1 MFVIKRSGI
10 KENVQFDKI
19 TSRLQ
24 KLLYGGLDKTI
35 DPAIITQKICSRM
48 SSGITTTELD
58 NLASQICMGMIIDNP
73 DFGTLGARI
82 VISNHQKNTD
92 DDFLSVVTD
101 LKNNKDIQGNLAP
114 LVSEELYN
122 IVLNNTEFLQ
132 NMIDFERDYLLDY
145 FGFKT
150 LERSYLLKV
159 NEGKVKRIVER
170 PQHLFL
176 RVAIGIHGDDFESVK
191 KTYDNM
197 SLKNYTHATPTL
209 FNAGTNHPQLSS
221 CFEKNTLINTL
232 NGPIPIKDIKIGE
245 EVITHLGNVKKV
257 VQIHKNSINNRT
269 LYNVEINKTNKF
281 IVTEDHNLRVFDKNS
296 KKITWKSVNNL
307 SSEDYVMIPKY
318 SGHIDEHEIDV
329 LQIVSKHKFDD
340 MTILCNDINDINYL
354 SATELL
360 LKVKERGFTGCDK
373 LSKEKLLNKLISD
386 KIEIEKVYEQY
397 SLEGVLLNTYKNT
410 DDIVSKLKISKRS
423 ISRATSNGKSR
434 HKTAGGYRWI
444 KKEKEIRI
452 PYIYQEINDKY
463 IFTITKV
470 SHSNLNNGQNVICYV
485 KSSLLNRKIIIDE
498 IFCKF
503 LGIWYGDGHIINKD
517 GKISGIG
524 ITIHKDNKNLIEFCV
539 SMKKHF
545 GLEHVTIHKMTTQN
559 VIQVLYHS
567 SLLGILFKE
576 KYGEYFDKK
585 RLDKDIYKYTDK
597 LVLSFL
603 SGLITSDGCVTENGC
618 IKIELSNKTLI
629 NEIYSLCRI
638 HNIDV
643 SGVREIN
650 TNKLATTPSYSIHLT
665 CIRDKI
671 ENLMKIYK
679 DDRINNLKNP
689 LKANNQHHCI
699 EFNGFKFLKFNKKEK
714 VLTKDLYVYTLG
726 VEDDHSYSVE
736 GIIAENCFLAGTED
750 SVEGI
755 FETMTDCAKIS
766 KWSGGIGLHIS
777 NIRANGSYIRKTA
790 GTSDG
795 IVPMLKVYNDI
806 ARYINQGGGKRNG
819 SFAVYLEP
827 HHADVIPFLEAR
839 KNVGPEELRARDLFY
854 ALWVSDYFMECI
866 EKNYD
871 WYLMDP
877 DQSYGLNEVYGDEY
891 TELYKKYVAEGK
903 YFKKIKARELW
914 EHIIAS
920 QIEHGMPYIS
930 YKDHVNRKSNQK
942 HYGTI
947 KSSNLCVSGDTMI
960 LTKNGYFPIK
970 SLEKQNIEVWN
981 GKEWSKTV
989 AKKTG
994 ENQKLLKVKFT
1005 NGLELKC
1012 TEYHKFYIENG
1023 TFEKSVP
1030 VIVEAKDLK
1039 KDMRIITF
1047 ETDVVNDNDNHLKYA
1062 YTDGLHCTENNY
1074 YVPINNSID
1083 SKIRWL
1089 EGYFDGNG
1097 CINENDG
1104 IQFSSD
1110 NLNFIRE
1117 IIYLLQTLGITT
1129 QIKTLEKSYIDSIG
1143 LNKLINMGFKPK
1155 RLDVSN
1161 SRLPHHKT
1169 NMYTKIEDVIDED
1182 IYEDTYCFNEPLEH
1196 KGIFNGIITGQ
1207 CNEINEYSDK
1217 DETAVCNLGSICLPK
1232 ILEYP
1237 FTDEWRNLSDSK
1249 VSVYEDSSRLLKLYS
1264 TSDCDYCK
1272 LLKALLKSCG
1282 LSYIEIDEFE
1292 AETLRLKHNPESK
1305 PFETVP
1311 QLFSVKDEDIV
1322 YLGGYSDNWKLL
1334 SPKINYNKLYELA
1347 YELTV
1352 NLNKVIDINFY
1363 PTEKTRIS
1371 NMKHRPIG
1379 LGVQG
1384 LADVFMTLKIPFT
1397 SDEAREINKEI
1408 FETIYFGSMSA
1419 SVYLA
1424 KRDGRYPTYEG
1435 SPLSE
1440 GKFQYNLWGLKDVDL
1455 SGRWKWGELRNDL
1468 LKYGSRNS
1476 LNIALMPTA
1485 STASI
1490 FGNVESFEA
1499 ITSNLYTRNVLS
1511 GVFTMINKYLI
1522 KDLIDLEIWNQDTKD
1537 RLIYNKGS
1545 VQNLRA
1551 LPKFLRDV
1559 YKTSFEIDQ
1568 KQIIKMS
1575 AERGVFVCQSQSL
1588 NLFFDKPTFKELT
1601 ACHFYGW
1608 KNGLKTGSYYIRTRS
1623 AISGQN
1629 FGLDPRKEKQ
1639 LREEKINDVE
1649 DEGCLSCGA

>member
-1 MFVIKRSGI
+1 MFVIKRSGN

-35 DPAIITQKICSRM
+35 DPAIITQKICSHM

-73 DFGTLGARI
+73 DFGILGARI

-92 DDFLSVVTD
+92 DDFLSVVTQ
-101 LKNNKDIQGNLAP
+101 LKNNKDIQGNVAP
-114 LVSEELYN
+114 LVSEELYD
-122 IVLNNTEFLQ
+122 IALNNTEFLQ
-132 NMIDFERDYLLDY
+132 NLIDFERDYLLDF

-176 RVAIGIHGDDFESVK
+176 RVAIGIHGYDFESVK

-209 FNAGTNHPQLSS
+209 FNAGTPHSQLSS
-221 CFEKNTLINTL
+221 CFLI
-232 NGPIPIKDIKIGE
+232 
-245 EVITHLGNVKKV
+245 
-257 VQIHKNSINNRT
+257 
-269 LYNVEINKTNKF
+269 
-281 IVTEDHNLRVFDKNS
+281 
-296 KKITWKSVNNL
+296 
-307 SSEDYVMIPKY
+307 
-318 SGHIDEHEIDV
+318 
-329 LQIVSKHKFDD
+329 
-340 MTILCNDINDINYL
+340 
-354 SATELL
+354 
-360 LKVKERGFTGCDK
+360 
-373 LSKEKLLNKLISD
+373 
-386 KIEIEKVYEQY
+386 
-397 SLEGVLLNTYKNT
+397 
-410 DDIVSKLKISKRS
+410 
-423 ISRATSNGKSR
+423 
-434 HKTAGGYRWI
+434 
-444 KKEKEIRI
+444 
-452 PYIYQEINDKY
+452 
-463 IFTITKV
+463 
-470 SHSNLNNGQNVICYV
+470 
-485 KSSLLNRKIIIDE
+485 
-498 IFCKF
+498 
-503 LGIWYGDGHIINKD
+503 
-517 GKISGIG
+517 
-524 ITIHKDNKNLIEFCV
+524 
-539 SMKKHF
+539 
-545 GLEHVTIHKMTTQN
+545 
-559 VIQVLYHS
+559 
-567 SLLGILFKE
+567 
-576 KYGEYFDKK
+576 
-585 RLDKDIYKYTDK
+585 
-597 LVLSFL
+597 
-603 SGLITSDGCVTENGC
+603 
-618 IKIELSNKTLI
+618 
-629 NEIYSLCRI
+629 
-638 HNIDV
+638 
-643 SGVREIN
+643 
-650 TNKLATTPSYSIHLT
+650 
-665 CIRDKI
+665 
-671 ENLMKIYK
+671 
-679 DDRINNLKNP
+679 
-689 LKANNQHHCI
+689 
-699 EFNGFKFLKFNKKEK
+699 
-714 VLTKDLYVYTLG
+714 
-726 VEDDHSYSVE
+726 
-736 GIIAENCFLAGTED
+736 GTED

-827 HHADVIPFLEAR
+827 HHADVIPFLEGR

-866 EKNYD
+866 EKNQD

-891 TELYKKYVAEGK
+891 TELYKKYVSEGK

-920 QIEHGMPYIS
+920 QIEHGMPYIG

-947 KSSNLCVSGDTMI
+947 KSSNLC
-960 LTKNGYFPIK
+960 
-970 SLEKQNIEVWN
+970 IEIM
-981 GKEWSKTV
+981 
-989 AKKTG
+989 
-994 ENQKLLKVKFT
+994 Q
-1005 NGLELKC
+1005 
-1012 TEYHKFYIENG
+1012 
-1023 TFEKSVP
+1023 
-1030 VIVEAKDLK
+1030 
-1039 KDMRIITF
+1039 
-1047 ETDVVNDNDNHLKYA
+1047 
-1062 YTDGLHCTENNY
+1062 
-1074 YVPINNSID
+1074 
-1083 SKIRWL
+1083 
-1089 EGYFDGNG
+1089 
-1097 CINENDG
+1097 
-1104 IQFSSD
+1104 
-1110 NLNFIRE
+1110 
-1117 IIYLLQTLGITT
+1117 
-1129 QIKTLEKSYIDSIG
+1129 
-1143 LNKLINMGFKPK
+1143 
-1155 RLDVSN
+1155 
-1161 SRLPHHKT
+1161 
-1169 NMYTKIEDVIDED
+1169 
-1182 IYEDTYCFNEPLEH
+1182 
-1196 KGIFNGIITGQ
+1196 
-1207 CNEINEYSDK
+1207 YSDK
-1217 DETAVCNLGSICLPK
+1217 NETAVCNLGSICLPK

-1249 VSVYEDSSRLLKLYS
+1249 LTSVYEDSSRVLKLYS

-1282 LSYIEIDEFE
+1282 LSYIEIDDVE
-1292 AETLRLKHNPESK
+1292 ADSLRIKHNPDSK

-1322 YLGGYSDNWKLL
+1322 YLGGYADNWKML
-1334 SPKINYNKLYELA
+1334 SPRINYNKLYELA

-1384 LADVFMTLKIPFT
+1384 LADVFMTLKLSFI

-1419 SVYLA
+1419 SIDLA

-1440 GKFQYNLWGLKDVDL
+1440 GKFQYNLWGVKDVDL

-1522 KDLIDLEIWNQDTKD
+1522 KDLMDLEIWNQDTKD
-1537 RLIYNKGS
+1537 RLVYNKGS
-1545 VQNLRA
+1545 VQNLKA
-1551 LPKFLRDV
+1551 LPKFLREI

-1568 KQIIKMS
+1568 KLIIKMS

-1623 AISGQN
+1623 ALSGQN

-1639 LREEKINDVE
+1639 LREEKISDVE

>member
-221 CFEKNTLINTL
+221 CF
-232 NGPIPIKDIKIGE
+232 
-245 EVITHLGNVKKV
+245 
-257 VQIHKNSINNRT
+257 
-269 LYNVEINKTNKF
+269 
-281 IVTEDHNLRVFDKNS
+281 
-296 KKITWKSVNNL
+296 
-307 SSEDYVMIPKY
+307 
-318 SGHIDEHEIDV
+318 
-329 LQIVSKHKFDD
+329 
-340 MTILCNDINDINYL
+340 
-354 SATELL
+354 
-360 LKVKERGFTGCDK
+360 
-373 LSKEKLLNKLISD
+373 
-386 KIEIEKVYEQY
+386 
-397 SLEGVLLNTYKNT
+397 
-410 DDIVSKLKISKRS
+410 
-423 ISRATSNGKSR
+423 
-434 HKTAGGYRWI
+434 
-444 KKEKEIRI
+444 
-452 PYIYQEINDKY
+452 
-463 IFTITKV
+463 
-470 SHSNLNNGQNVICYV
+470 
-485 KSSLLNRKIIIDE
+485 
-498 IFCKF
+498 
-503 LGIWYGDGHIINKD
+503 
-517 GKISGIG
+517 
-524 ITIHKDNKNLIEFCV
+524 
-539 SMKKHF
+539 
-545 GLEHVTIHKMTTQN
+545 
-559 VIQVLYHS
+559 
-567 SLLGILFKE
+567 
-576 KYGEYFDKK
+576 
-585 RLDKDIYKYTDK
+585 
-597 LVLSFL
+597 
-603 SGLITSDGCVTENGC
+603 
-618 IKIELSNKTLI
+618 
-629 NEIYSLCRI
+629 
-638 HNIDV
+638 
-643 SGVREIN
+643 
-650 TNKLATTPSYSIHLT
+650 
-665 CIRDKI
+665 
-671 ENLMKIYK
+671 
-679 DDRINNLKNP
+679 
-689 LKANNQHHCI
+689 
-699 EFNGFKFLKFNKKEK
+699 
-714 VLTKDLYVYTLG
+714 
-726 VEDDHSYSVE
+726 
-736 GIIAENCFLAGTED
+736 LAGTED

-819 SFAVYLEP
+819 SFAIYLEP

-891 TELYKKYVAEGK
+891 TELYKKYVEEGK
-903 YFKKIKARELW
+903 YMKKIKARELW

-1217 DETAVCNLGSICLPK
+1217 DETAVCNLASICLPK

-1237 FTDEWRNLSDSK
+1237 FTEEWRKLSDSK
-1249 VSVYEDSSRLLKLYS
+1249 VSVYEDPDRILKIYS
-1264 TSDCDYCK
+1264 KSDCDYCK
-1272 LLKALLKSCG
+1272 LLKALLKRCK
-1282 LSYIEIDEFE
+1282 LRYVEIDEEE
-1292 AETLRLKHNPESK
+1292 ANYLRLTYNPESK

-1311 QLFSVKDEDIV
+1311 QLFSVKDFDKEII
-1322 YLGGYSDNWKLL
+1322 YLGGYDDNWKLL

-1384 LADVFMTLKIPFT
+1384 LADVFMTLKLPFT

>member
-1 MFVIKRSGI
+1 MFVIKRSGN

-73 DFGTLGARI
+73 DFGILGARI

-92 DDFLSVVTD
+92 DDFLSVVTE

-114 LVSEELYN
+114 LVSDELYD
-122 IVLNNTEFLQ
+122 IALNNTEFLQ
-132 NMIDFERDYLLDY
+132 NMIDFERDYLLDF

-176 RVAIGIHGDDFESVK
+176 RVAIGIHGYDFESVK

-209 FNAGTNHPQLSS
+209 FNAGTPHSQLSS
-221 CFEKNTLINTL
+221 CFLI
-232 NGPIPIKDIKIGE
+232 
-245 EVITHLGNVKKV
+245 
-257 VQIHKNSINNRT
+257 
-269 LYNVEINKTNKF
+269 
-281 IVTEDHNLRVFDKNS
+281 
-296 KKITWKSVNNL
+296 
-307 SSEDYVMIPKY
+307 
-318 SGHIDEHEIDV
+318 
-329 LQIVSKHKFDD
+329 
-340 MTILCNDINDINYL
+340 
-354 SATELL
+354 
-360 LKVKERGFTGCDK
+360 
-373 LSKEKLLNKLISD
+373 
-386 KIEIEKVYEQY
+386 
-397 SLEGVLLNTYKNT
+397 
-410 DDIVSKLKISKRS
+410 
-423 ISRATSNGKSR
+423 
-434 HKTAGGYRWI
+434 
-444 KKEKEIRI
+444 
-452 PYIYQEINDKY
+452 
-463 IFTITKV
+463 
-470 SHSNLNNGQNVICYV
+470 
-485 KSSLLNRKIIIDE
+485 
-498 IFCKF
+498 
-503 LGIWYGDGHIINKD
+503 
-517 GKISGIG
+517 
-524 ITIHKDNKNLIEFCV
+524 
-539 SMKKHF
+539 
-545 GLEHVTIHKMTTQN
+545 
-559 VIQVLYHS
+559 
-567 SLLGILFKE
+567 
-576 KYGEYFDKK
+576 
-585 RLDKDIYKYTDK
+585 
-597 LVLSFL
+597 
-603 SGLITSDGCVTENGC
+603 
-618 IKIELSNKTLI
+618 
-629 NEIYSLCRI
+629 
-638 HNIDV
+638 
-643 SGVREIN
+643 
-650 TNKLATTPSYSIHLT
+650 
-665 CIRDKI
+665 
-671 ENLMKIYK
+671 
-679 DDRINNLKNP
+679 
-689 LKANNQHHCI
+689 
-699 EFNGFKFLKFNKKEK
+699 
-714 VLTKDLYVYTLG
+714 
-726 VEDDHSYSVE
+726 
-736 GIIAENCFLAGTED
+736 GTED

-806 ARYINQGGGKRNG
+806 ARYINQSGKRNG

-866 EKNYD
+866 EKNQD

-877 DQSYGLNEVYGDEY
+877 DQSFGLNEVYGDEY
-891 TELYKKYVAEGK
+891 TELYKKYVTEGK
-903 YFKKIKARELW
+903 YMKKIKARELW

-930 YKDHVNRKSNQK
+930 YKDHVNRKNNQK

-947 KSSNLCVSGDTMI
+947 KSSNL
-960 LTKNGYFPIK
+960 
-970 SLEKQNIEVWN
+970 
-981 GKEWSKTV
+981 
-989 AKKTG
+989 
-994 ENQKLLKVKFT
+994 
-1005 NGLELKC
+1005 
-1012 TEYHKFYIENG
+1012 
-1023 TFEKSVP
+1023 
-1030 VIVEAKDLK
+1030 
-1039 KDMRIITF
+1039 
-1047 ETDVVNDNDNHLKYA
+1047 
-1062 YTDGLHCTENNY
+1062 
-1074 YVPINNSID
+1074 
-1083 SKIRWL
+1083 
-1089 EGYFDGNG
+1089 
-1097 CINENDG
+1097 
-1104 IQFSSD
+1104 
-1110 NLNFIRE
+1110 
-1117 IIYLLQTLGITT
+1117 
-1129 QIKTLEKSYIDSIG
+1129 
-1143 LNKLINMGFKPK
+1143 
-1155 RLDVSN
+1155 
-1161 SRLPHHKT
+1161 
-1169 NMYTKIEDVIDED
+1169 
-1182 IYEDTYCFNEPLEH
+1182 
-1196 KGIFNGIITGQ
+1196 

-1237 FTDEWRNLSDSK
+1237 FTDEWRNLSESK
-1249 VSVYEDSSRLLKLYS
+1249 LISVYEDSSRMLKLYS

-1282 LSYIEIDEFE
+1282 LSYIEIDDVE
-1292 AETLRLKHNPESK
+1292 ADSLRIKHNPDSK

-1311 QLFSVKDEDIV
+1311 QLFSVQEGCSESINIV
-1322 YLGGYSDNWKLL
+1322 YLGGYADNWKNL
-1334 SPKINYNKLYELA
+1334 SPRINYNKLYELA

-1384 LADVFMTLKIPFT
+1384 LADVFMTLKLPFT
-1397 SDEAREINKEI
+1397 SDEAREINKDI

-1419 SVYLA
+1419 SIDLA

-1440 GKFQYNLWGLKDVDL
+1440 GKFQYNLWGVKDVDL
-1455 SGRWKWGELRNDL
+1455 SGRWKWSELRNKL

-1522 KDLIDLEIWNQDTKD
+1522 KDLMDLEIWNQDTKD

-1545 VQNLRA
+1545 VQNLKA
-1551 LPKFLRDV
+1551 LPKFLREI

-1568 KQIIKMS
+1568 KLIIKMS

-1623 AISGQN
+1623 ALSGQN

-1639 LREEKINDVE
+1639 LREEKIDDVE

>member
-209 FNAGTNHPQLSS
+209 FNAATPHCQLSS
-221 CFEKNTLINTL
+221 CFLI
-232 NGPIPIKDIKIGE
+232 
-245 EVITHLGNVKKV
+245 
-257 VQIHKNSINNRT
+257 
-269 LYNVEINKTNKF
+269 
-281 IVTEDHNLRVFDKNS
+281 
-296 KKITWKSVNNL
+296 
-307 SSEDYVMIPKY
+307 
-318 SGHIDEHEIDV
+318 
-329 LQIVSKHKFDD
+329 
-340 MTILCNDINDINYL
+340 
-354 SATELL
+354 
-360 LKVKERGFTGCDK
+360 
-373 LSKEKLLNKLISD
+373 
-386 KIEIEKVYEQY
+386 
-397 SLEGVLLNTYKNT
+397 
-410 DDIVSKLKISKRS
+410 
-423 ISRATSNGKSR
+423 
-434 HKTAGGYRWI
+434 
-444 KKEKEIRI
+444 
-452 PYIYQEINDKY
+452 
-463 IFTITKV
+463 
-470 SHSNLNNGQNVICYV
+470 
-485 KSSLLNRKIIIDE
+485 
-498 IFCKF
+498 
-503 LGIWYGDGHIINKD
+503 
-517 GKISGIG
+517 
-524 ITIHKDNKNLIEFCV
+524 
-539 SMKKHF
+539 
-545 GLEHVTIHKMTTQN
+545 
-559 VIQVLYHS
+559 
-567 SLLGILFKE
+567 
-576 KYGEYFDKK
+576 
-585 RLDKDIYKYTDK
+585 
-597 LVLSFL
+597 
-603 SGLITSDGCVTENGC
+603 
-618 IKIELSNKTLI
+618 
-629 NEIYSLCRI
+629 
-638 HNIDV
+638 
-643 SGVREIN
+643 
-650 TNKLATTPSYSIHLT
+650 
-665 CIRDKI
+665 
-671 ENLMKIYK
+671 
-679 DDRINNLKNP
+679 
-689 LKANNQHHCI
+689 
-699 EFNGFKFLKFNKKEK
+699 
-714 VLTKDLYVYTLG
+714 
-726 VEDDHSYSVE
+726 
-736 GIIAENCFLAGTED
+736 GTED

-819 SFAVYLEP
+819 SFAIYLEP

-891 TELYKKYVAEGK
+891 TELYKKYVEEGK
-903 YFKKIKARELW
+903 YMKKIKARELW

-947 KSSNLCVSGDTMI
+947 KSSNLCD
-960 LTKNGYFPIK
+960 
-970 SLEKQNIEVWN
+970 
-981 GKEWSKTV
+981 
-989 AKKTG
+989 
-994 ENQKLLKVKFT
+994 
-1005 NGLELKC
+1005 
-1012 TEYHKFYIENG
+1012 
-1023 TFEKSVP
+1023 
-1030 VIVEAKDLK
+1030 
-1039 KDMRIITF
+1039 
-1047 ETDVVNDNDNHLKYA
+1047 
-1062 YTDGLHCTENNY
+1062 
-1074 YVPINNSID
+1074 
-1083 SKIRWL
+1083 
-1089 EGYFDGNG
+1089 
-1097 CINENDG
+1097 
-1104 IQFSSD
+1104 
-1110 NLNFIRE
+1110 E
-1117 IIYLLQTLGITT
+1117 ICQ
-1129 QIKTLEKSYIDSIG
+1129 
-1143 LNKLINMGFKPK
+1143 
-1155 RLDVSN
+1155 
-1161 SRLPHHKT
+1161 
-1169 NMYTKIEDVIDED
+1169 
-1182 IYEDTYCFNEPLEH
+1182 
-1196 KGIFNGIITGQ
+1196 
-1207 CNEINEYSDK
+1207 YSDK

-1237 FTDEWRNLSDSK
+1237 FTDDWRNLSDSK

-1384 LADVFMTLKIPFT
+1384 LADVFMTLKLPFT

>member
-35 DPAIITQKICSRM
+35 DPVIITQKICSRM

-92 DDFLSVVTD
+92 DDFLSVVTE

-114 LVSEELYN
+114 LVSDELYD
-122 IVLNNTEFLQ
+122 IALNNTEFLQ

-209 FNAGTNHPQLSS
+209 FNAATPNSQLSS
-221 CFEKNTLINTL
+221 CF
-232 NGPIPIKDIKIGE
+232 
-245 EVITHLGNVKKV
+245 
-257 VQIHKNSINNRT
+257 
-269 LYNVEINKTNKF
+269 
-281 IVTEDHNLRVFDKNS
+281 
-296 KKITWKSVNNL
+296 
-307 SSEDYVMIPKY
+307 
-318 SGHIDEHEIDV
+318 
-329 LQIVSKHKFDD
+329 
-340 MTILCNDINDINYL
+340 
-354 SATELL
+354 LL
-360 LKVKERGFTGCDK
+360 
-373 LSKEKLLNKLISD
+373 
-386 KIEIEKVYEQY
+386 
-397 SLEGVLLNTYKNT
+397 
-410 DDIVSKLKISKRS
+410 
-423 ISRATSNGKSR
+423 
-434 HKTAGGYRWI
+434 
-444 KKEKEIRI
+444 
-452 PYIYQEINDKY
+452 
-463 IFTITKV
+463 
-470 SHSNLNNGQNVICYV
+470 
-485 KSSLLNRKIIIDE
+485 
-498 IFCKF
+498 
-503 LGIWYGDGHIINKD
+503 
-517 GKISGIG
+517 
-524 ITIHKDNKNLIEFCV
+524 
-539 SMKKHF
+539 
-545 GLEHVTIHKMTTQN
+545 
-559 VIQVLYHS
+559 
-567 SLLGILFKE
+567 
-576 KYGEYFDKK
+576 
-585 RLDKDIYKYTDK
+585 
-597 LVLSFL
+597 
-603 SGLITSDGCVTENGC
+603 
-618 IKIELSNKTLI
+618 
-629 NEIYSLCRI
+629 
-638 HNIDV
+638 
-643 SGVREIN
+643 
-650 TNKLATTPSYSIHLT
+650 
-665 CIRDKI
+665 
-671 ENLMKIYK
+671 
-679 DDRINNLKNP
+679 
-689 LKANNQHHCI
+689 
-699 EFNGFKFLKFNKKEK
+699 
-714 VLTKDLYVYTLG
+714 
-726 VEDDHSYSVE
+726 
-736 GIIAENCFLAGTED
+736 GTED

-866 EKNYD
+866 EKNQD

-877 DQSYGLNEVYGDEY
+877 DQSFGLNEVYGDEY
-891 TELYKKYVAEGK
+891 TELYKKYVTEGK
-903 YFKKIKARELW
+903 YMKKIKARELW

-930 YKDHVNRKSNQK
+930 YKDHVNRKNNQK

-960 LTKNGYFPIK
+960 LTKNGYYSIK

-981 GKEWSKTV
+981 GKEWSKTI

-994 ENQKLLKVKFT
+994 EGQKLLKVKFS

-1012 TEYHKFYIENG
+1012 TEYHKFYIESE

-1030 VIVEAKDLK
+1030 IIVEAKDLK
-1039 KDMRIITF
+1039 RDMRIIRF

-1062 YTDGLHCTENNY
+1062 YTDGLYCTENNNY

-1083 SKIRWL
+1083 SKIKWL

-1129 QIKTLEKSYIDSIG
+1129 QIKTLEKSIVDSIG
-1143 LNKLINMGFKPK
+1143 LSKLIEFGFKPK

-1161 SRLPHHKT
+1161 SRLPHHIT

-1249 VSVYEDSSRLLKLYS
+1249 LTSVYEDSSRVLKLYS

-1292 AETLRLKHNPESK
+1292 AETLRLKHNQESK

-1311 QLFSVKDEDIV
+1311 QLFSVKDEDII
-1322 YLGGYSDNWKLL
+1322 YLGGYADNWKIL
-1334 SPKINYNKLYELA
+1334 SPRINHKKLYDLA

-1397 SDEAREINKEI
+1397 SDEACEINKEI

-1419 SVYLA
+1419 SIDLA

-1440 GKFQYNLWGLKDVDL
+1440 GKFQYNLWGFNDVDL
-1455 SGRWKWGELRNDL
+1455 SGRWKWGELRNNL
-1468 LKYGSRNS
+1468 LTYGSRNS

-1490 FGNVESFEA
+1490 FGNIESFEA

-1522 KDLIDLEIWNQDTKD
+1522 KDLMDLEIWNQDTKD
-1537 RLIYNKGS
+1537 RLVYNKGS
-1545 VQNLRA
+1545 VQNLKA
-1551 LPKFLRDV
+1551 LPKFLREI

-1568 KQIIKMS
+1568 KLIIKMS
-1575 AERGVFVCQSQSL
+1575 ADRGKFVCQSQSL

-1623 AISGQN
+1623 ALSGQN

-1639 LREEKINDVE
+1639 LREEKISDVE

>member
-1 MFVIKRSGI
+1 MFVIKRSGN

-35 DPAIITQKICSRM
+35 DPAIITQKICSHM

-73 DFGTLGARI
+73 DFGILGARI

-92 DDFLSVVTD
+92 DDFLSVVTQ
-101 LKNNKDIQGNLAP
+101 LKNNKDIQGNVAP
-114 LVSEELYN
+114 LVSEELYD
-122 IVLNNTEFLQ
+122 IALNNTEFLQ
-132 NMIDFERDYLLDY
+132 NLIDFERDYLLDF

-176 RVAIGIHGDDFESVK
+176 RVAIGIHGYDFESVK

-209 FNAGTNHPQLSS
+209 FNAGTPHSQLSS
-221 CFEKNTLINTL
+221 CFLI
-232 NGPIPIKDIKIGE
+232 
-245 EVITHLGNVKKV
+245 
-257 VQIHKNSINNRT
+257 
-269 LYNVEINKTNKF
+269 
-281 IVTEDHNLRVFDKNS
+281 
-296 KKITWKSVNNL
+296 
-307 SSEDYVMIPKY
+307 
-318 SGHIDEHEIDV
+318 
-329 LQIVSKHKFDD
+329 
-340 MTILCNDINDINYL
+340 
-354 SATELL
+354 
-360 LKVKERGFTGCDK
+360 
-373 LSKEKLLNKLISD
+373 
-386 KIEIEKVYEQY
+386 
-397 SLEGVLLNTYKNT
+397 
-410 DDIVSKLKISKRS
+410 
-423 ISRATSNGKSR
+423 
-434 HKTAGGYRWI
+434 
-444 KKEKEIRI
+444 
-452 PYIYQEINDKY
+452 
-463 IFTITKV
+463 
-470 SHSNLNNGQNVICYV
+470 
-485 KSSLLNRKIIIDE
+485 
-498 IFCKF
+498 
-503 LGIWYGDGHIINKD
+503 
-517 GKISGIG
+517 
-524 ITIHKDNKNLIEFCV
+524 
-539 SMKKHF
+539 
-545 GLEHVTIHKMTTQN
+545 
-559 VIQVLYHS
+559 
-567 SLLGILFKE
+567 
-576 KYGEYFDKK
+576 
-585 RLDKDIYKYTDK
+585 
-597 LVLSFL
+597 
-603 SGLITSDGCVTENGC
+603 
-618 IKIELSNKTLI
+618 
-629 NEIYSLCRI
+629 
-638 HNIDV
+638 
-643 SGVREIN
+643 
-650 TNKLATTPSYSIHLT
+650 
-665 CIRDKI
+665 
-671 ENLMKIYK
+671 
-679 DDRINNLKNP
+679 
-689 LKANNQHHCI
+689 
-699 EFNGFKFLKFNKKEK
+699 
-714 VLTKDLYVYTLG
+714 
-726 VEDDHSYSVE
+726 
-736 GIIAENCFLAGTED
+736 GTED

-827 HHADVIPFLEAR
+827 HHADVIPFLEGR

-866 EKNYD
+866 EKNQD

-891 TELYKKYVAEGK
+891 TELYKKYVSEGK

-920 QIEHGMPYIS
+920 QIEHGMPYIG

-947 KSSNLCVSGDTMI
+947 KSSNLC
-960 LTKNGYFPIK
+960 
-970 SLEKQNIEVWN
+970 IEIM
-981 GKEWSKTV
+981 
-989 AKKTG
+989 
-994 ENQKLLKVKFT
+994 Q
-1005 NGLELKC
+1005 
-1012 TEYHKFYIENG
+1012 
-1023 TFEKSVP
+1023 
-1030 VIVEAKDLK
+1030 
-1039 KDMRIITF
+1039 
-1047 ETDVVNDNDNHLKYA
+1047 
-1062 YTDGLHCTENNY
+1062 
-1074 YVPINNSID
+1074 
-1083 SKIRWL
+1083 
-1089 EGYFDGNG
+1089 
-1097 CINENDG
+1097 
-1104 IQFSSD
+1104 
-1110 NLNFIRE
+1110 
-1117 IIYLLQTLGITT
+1117 
-1129 QIKTLEKSYIDSIG
+1129 
-1143 LNKLINMGFKPK
+1143 
-1155 RLDVSN
+1155 
-1161 SRLPHHKT
+1161 
-1169 NMYTKIEDVIDED
+1169 
-1182 IYEDTYCFNEPLEH
+1182 
-1196 KGIFNGIITGQ
+1196 
-1207 CNEINEYSDK
+1207 YSDK
-1217 DETAVCNLGSICLPK
+1217 NETAVCNLGSICLPK

-1249 VSVYEDSSRLLKLYS
+1249 SVSVYEDSSRVLKLYS

-1282 LSYIEIDEFE
+1282 LSYIEIDDVE
-1292 AETLRLKHNPESK
+1292 ADSLRIKHNPDSK

-1322 YLGGYSDNWKLL
+1322 YLGGYADNWKML
-1334 SPKINYNKLYELA
+1334 SPRINYNKLYELA

-1384 LADVFMTLKIPFT
+1384 LADVFMTLKLSFI

-1419 SVYLA
+1419 SIDLA

-1440 GKFQYNLWGLKDVDL
+1440 GKFQYNLWGVKDVDL

-1522 KDLIDLEIWNQDTKD
+1522 KDLMDLEIWNQDTKD
-1537 RLIYNKGS
+1537 RLVYNKGS
-1545 VQNLRA
+1545 VQNLKA
-1551 LPKFLRDV
+1551 LPKFLREI

-1568 KQIIKMS
+1568 KLIIKMS
-1575 AERGVFVCQSQSL
+1575 ADRGKFVCQSQSL

-1623 AISGQN
+1623 ALSGQN

-1639 LREEKINDVE
+1639 LREEKISDVE

>member
-35 DPAIITQKICSRM
+35 DPVIITQKICSRM

-92 DDFLSVVTD
+92 DDFLSVVTE

-114 LVSEELYN
+114 LVSDELYD
-122 IVLNNTEFLQ
+122 IALNNTEFLQ

-209 FNAGTNHPQLSS
+209 FNAATPNSQLSS
-221 CFEKNTLINTL
+221 CF
-232 NGPIPIKDIKIGE
+232 
-245 EVITHLGNVKKV
+245 
-257 VQIHKNSINNRT
+257 
-269 LYNVEINKTNKF
+269 
-281 IVTEDHNLRVFDKNS
+281 
-296 KKITWKSVNNL
+296 
-307 SSEDYVMIPKY
+307 
-318 SGHIDEHEIDV
+318 
-329 LQIVSKHKFDD
+329 
-340 MTILCNDINDINYL
+340 
-354 SATELL
+354 LL
-360 LKVKERGFTGCDK
+360 
-373 LSKEKLLNKLISD
+373 
-386 KIEIEKVYEQY
+386 
-397 SLEGVLLNTYKNT
+397 
-410 DDIVSKLKISKRS
+410 
-423 ISRATSNGKSR
+423 
-434 HKTAGGYRWI
+434 
-444 KKEKEIRI
+444 
-452 PYIYQEINDKY
+452 
-463 IFTITKV
+463 
-470 SHSNLNNGQNVICYV
+470 
-485 KSSLLNRKIIIDE
+485 
-498 IFCKF
+498 
-503 LGIWYGDGHIINKD
+503 
-517 GKISGIG
+517 
-524 ITIHKDNKNLIEFCV
+524 
-539 SMKKHF
+539 
-545 GLEHVTIHKMTTQN
+545 
-559 VIQVLYHS
+559 
-567 SLLGILFKE
+567 
-576 KYGEYFDKK
+576 
-585 RLDKDIYKYTDK
+585 
-597 LVLSFL
+597 
-603 SGLITSDGCVTENGC
+603 
-618 IKIELSNKTLI
+618 
-629 NEIYSLCRI
+629 
-638 HNIDV
+638 
-643 SGVREIN
+643 
-650 TNKLATTPSYSIHLT
+650 
-665 CIRDKI
+665 
-671 ENLMKIYK
+671 
-679 DDRINNLKNP
+679 
-689 LKANNQHHCI
+689 
-699 EFNGFKFLKFNKKEK
+699 
-714 VLTKDLYVYTLG
+714 
-726 VEDDHSYSVE
+726 
-736 GIIAENCFLAGTED
+736 GTED

-827 HHADVIPFLEAR
+827 HHADVIPFLEGR

-866 EKNYD
+866 EKNQD

-891 TELYKKYVAEGK
+891 TELYKKYVSEGK

-920 QIEHGMPYIS
+920 QIEHGMPYIG

-947 KSSNLCVSGDTMI
+947 KSSNLC
-960 LTKNGYFPIK
+960 
-970 SLEKQNIEVWN
+970 IEIM
-981 GKEWSKTV
+981 
-989 AKKTG
+989 
-994 ENQKLLKVKFT
+994 Q
-1005 NGLELKC
+1005 
-1012 TEYHKFYIENG
+1012 
-1023 TFEKSVP
+1023 
-1030 VIVEAKDLK
+1030 
-1039 KDMRIITF
+1039 
-1047 ETDVVNDNDNHLKYA
+1047 
-1062 YTDGLHCTENNY
+1062 
-1074 YVPINNSID
+1074 
-1083 SKIRWL
+1083 
-1089 EGYFDGNG
+1089 
-1097 CINENDG
+1097 
-1104 IQFSSD
+1104 
-1110 NLNFIRE
+1110 
-1117 IIYLLQTLGITT
+1117 
-1129 QIKTLEKSYIDSIG
+1129 
-1143 LNKLINMGFKPK
+1143 
-1155 RLDVSN
+1155 
-1161 SRLPHHKT
+1161 
-1169 NMYTKIEDVIDED
+1169 
-1182 IYEDTYCFNEPLEH
+1182 
-1196 KGIFNGIITGQ
+1196 
-1207 CNEINEYSDK
+1207 YSDK
-1217 DETAVCNLGSICLPK
+1217 NETAVCNLGSICLPK

-1249 VSVYEDSSRLLKLYS
+1249 SVSVYEDSSRVLKLYS

-1282 LSYIEIDEFE
+1282 LSYIEIDDVE
-1292 AETLRLKHNPESK
+1292 ADSLRIKHNPDSK

-1322 YLGGYSDNWKLL
+1322 YLGGYADNWKML
-1334 SPKINYNKLYELA
+1334 SPRINYNKLYELA

-1384 LADVFMTLKIPFT
+1384 LADVFMTLKLSFI

-1419 SVYLA
+1419 SIDLA

-1440 GKFQYNLWGLKDVDL
+1440 GKFQYNLWGVKDVDL

-1522 KDLIDLEIWNQDTKD
+1522 KDLMDLEIWNQDTKD
-1537 RLIYNKGS
+1537 RLVYNKGS
-1545 VQNLRA
+1545 VQNLKA
-1551 LPKFLRDV
+1551 LPKFLREI

-1568 KQIIKMS
+1568 KLIIKMS

-1623 AISGQN
+1623 ALSGQN

-1639 LREEKINDVE
+1639 LREEKISDVE

>member
-1 MFVIKRSGI
+1 MFVIKRSGN

-35 DPAIITQKICSRM
+35 DPVIITQKICSRM

-73 DFGTLGARI
+73 DFGILGARI

-92 DDFLSVVTD
+92 DDFLSVVTE

-114 LVSEELYN
+114 LVSDELYN
-122 IVLNNTEFLQ
+122 IVSNNTEFLQ
-132 NMIDFERDYLLDY
+132 NMIDFERDYLLDF

-159 NEGKVKRIVER
+159 NEGKLKRIVER

-176 RVAIGIHGDDFESVK
+176 RVAIGIHGDDFKSVK

-209 FNAGTNHPQLSS
+209 FNAGTPHSQLSS
-221 CFEKNTLINTL
+221 CFLI
-232 NGPIPIKDIKIGE
+232 
-245 EVITHLGNVKKV
+245 
-257 VQIHKNSINNRT
+257 
-269 LYNVEINKTNKF
+269 
-281 IVTEDHNLRVFDKNS
+281 
-296 KKITWKSVNNL
+296 
-307 SSEDYVMIPKY
+307 
-318 SGHIDEHEIDV
+318 
-329 LQIVSKHKFDD
+329 
-340 MTILCNDINDINYL
+340 
-354 SATELL
+354 
-360 LKVKERGFTGCDK
+360 
-373 LSKEKLLNKLISD
+373 
-386 KIEIEKVYEQY
+386 
-397 SLEGVLLNTYKNT
+397 
-410 DDIVSKLKISKRS
+410 
-423 ISRATSNGKSR
+423 
-434 HKTAGGYRWI
+434 
-444 KKEKEIRI
+444 
-452 PYIYQEINDKY
+452 
-463 IFTITKV
+463 
-470 SHSNLNNGQNVICYV
+470 
-485 KSSLLNRKIIIDE
+485 
-498 IFCKF
+498 
-503 LGIWYGDGHIINKD
+503 
-517 GKISGIG
+517 
-524 ITIHKDNKNLIEFCV
+524 
-539 SMKKHF
+539 
-545 GLEHVTIHKMTTQN
+545 
-559 VIQVLYHS
+559 
-567 SLLGILFKE
+567 
-576 KYGEYFDKK
+576 
-585 RLDKDIYKYTDK
+585 
-597 LVLSFL
+597 
-603 SGLITSDGCVTENGC
+603 
-618 IKIELSNKTLI
+618 
-629 NEIYSLCRI
+629 
-638 HNIDV
+638 
-643 SGVREIN
+643 
-650 TNKLATTPSYSIHLT
+650 
-665 CIRDKI
+665 
-671 ENLMKIYK
+671 
-679 DDRINNLKNP
+679 
-689 LKANNQHHCI
+689 
-699 EFNGFKFLKFNKKEK
+699 
-714 VLTKDLYVYTLG
+714 
-726 VEDDHSYSVE
+726 
-736 GIIAENCFLAGTED
+736 GTED

-795 IVPMLKVYNDI
+795 ILPMLKVYNDI

-866 EKNYD
+866 EKNQD

-891 TELYKKYVAEGK
+891 TELYKQYVSEGK

-947 KSSNLCVSGDTMI
+947 KSSNLCD
-960 LTKNGYFPIK
+960 
-970 SLEKQNIEVWN
+970 E
-981 GKEWSKTV
+981 
-989 AKKTG
+989 
-994 ENQKLLKVKFT
+994 
-1005 NGLELKC
+1005 
-1012 TEYHKFYIENG
+1012 
-1023 TFEKSVP
+1023 
-1030 VIVEAKDLK
+1030 IV
-1039 KDMRIITF
+1039 
-1047 ETDVVNDNDNHLKYA
+1047 
-1062 YTDGLHCTENNY
+1062 
-1074 YVPINNSID
+1074 
-1083 SKIRWL
+1083 
-1089 EGYFDGNG
+1089 
-1097 CINENDG
+1097 
-1104 IQFSSD
+1104 Q
-1110 NLNFIRE
+1110 
-1117 IIYLLQTLGITT
+1117 
-1129 QIKTLEKSYIDSIG
+1129 
-1143 LNKLINMGFKPK
+1143 
-1155 RLDVSN
+1155 
-1161 SRLPHHKT
+1161 
-1169 NMYTKIEDVIDED
+1169 
-1182 IYEDTYCFNEPLEH
+1182 
-1196 KGIFNGIITGQ
+1196 
-1207 CNEINEYSDK
+1207 YSDK
-1217 DETAVCNLGSICLPK
+1217 NETAVCNLGSICLPK

-1237 FTDEWRNLSDSK
+1237 FTNEWRELSNKTLTSI
-1249 VSVYEDSSRLLKLYS
+1249 YEDSSRILKLYS

-1282 LSYIEIDEFE
+1282 LSYIEIDDVE
-1292 AETLRLKHNPESK
+1292 ADSLRIKHNPDSK

-1311 QLFSVKDEDIV
+1311 QLFSVHNDDFQESCSEPGYVV
-1322 YLGGYSDNWKLL
+1322 YLGDYSDNWKNL
-1334 SPKINYNKLYELA
+1334 SPRINYTKLYELA

-1384 LADVFMTLKIPFT
+1384 LADVFMTMKLPFT

-1419 SVYLA
+1419 SIDLA
-1424 KRDGRYPTYEG
+1424 KRDGYYPTYNG

-1440 GKFQYNLWGLKDVDL
+1440 GKFQYNLWGVKDVDL
-1455 SGRWKWGELRNDL
+1455 SGRWKWGELRNKL

-1522 KDLIDLEIWNQDTKD
+1522 KDLMDLEIWNQDTKD
-1537 RLIYNKGS
+1537 RLVYNKGS

-1575 AERGVFVCQSQSL
+1575 AERGIFVCQSQSL

-1623 AISGQN
+1623 ALSGQN

-1639 LREEKINDVE
+1639 LREEKISDVE

>member
-209 FNAGTNHPQLSS
+209 FNAGTPHCQLSS
-221 CFEKNTLINTL
+221 CF
-232 NGPIPIKDIKIGE
+232 
-245 EVITHLGNVKKV
+245 
-257 VQIHKNSINNRT
+257 
-269 LYNVEINKTNKF
+269 
-281 IVTEDHNLRVFDKNS
+281 
-296 KKITWKSVNNL
+296 
-307 SSEDYVMIPKY
+307 
-318 SGHIDEHEIDV
+318 
-329 LQIVSKHKFDD
+329 
-340 MTILCNDINDINYL
+340 
-354 SATELL
+354 
-360 LKVKERGFTGCDK
+360 
-373 LSKEKLLNKLISD
+373 
-386 KIEIEKVYEQY
+386 
-397 SLEGVLLNTYKNT
+397 
-410 DDIVSKLKISKRS
+410 
-423 ISRATSNGKSR
+423 
-434 HKTAGGYRWI
+434 
-444 KKEKEIRI
+444 
-452 PYIYQEINDKY
+452 
-463 IFTITKV
+463 
-470 SHSNLNNGQNVICYV
+470 
-485 KSSLLNRKIIIDE
+485 
-498 IFCKF
+498 
-503 LGIWYGDGHIINKD
+503 
-517 GKISGIG
+517 
-524 ITIHKDNKNLIEFCV
+524 
-539 SMKKHF
+539 
-545 GLEHVTIHKMTTQN
+545 
-559 VIQVLYHS
+559 
-567 SLLGILFKE
+567 
-576 KYGEYFDKK
+576 
-585 RLDKDIYKYTDK
+585 
-597 LVLSFL
+597 
-603 SGLITSDGCVTENGC
+603 
-618 IKIELSNKTLI
+618 
-629 NEIYSLCRI
+629 
-638 HNIDV
+638 
-643 SGVREIN
+643 
-650 TNKLATTPSYSIHLT
+650 LT
-665 CIRDKI
+665 
-671 ENLMKIYK
+671 
-679 DDRINNLKNP
+679 
-689 LKANNQHHCI
+689 
-699 EFNGFKFLKFNKKEK
+699 
-714 VLTKDLYVYTLG
+714 
-726 VEDDHSYSVE
+726 
-736 GIIAENCFLAGTED
+736 GTED

-795 IVPMLKVYNDI
+795 ILPMLKVYNDI
-806 ARYINQGGGKRNG
+806 ARYINQCFGPDTIVYTINGPKKISNITNNDSVITIDGSPKKVLGIKKSNINKNILKIKSTYSADFVSVTKEHQIYVLRDQKKINHKVIINRLEKNIIKCEYISAGELNTNDILCYPIPKIENNFIIDNDVARFYGILLGDGHLTKHKTYNSINAGVTCGPKKSDTILFVKNFLNKLNIHWGEHKENENKIRLSWSWIGLQDKIGIYYDDIYDNDNEKKISSRFLKMNNENTFSMIKGLIDTDGHIGNEIYFYSSSQNLIESVRYCLLKLGILTSGYSRNRIGQKSSYKNITKRKIEYALRIPKDKILCEILKITPSKKLGYFRYKDTLYSRIKNIKEYEYSGFVYDLNIQDNHNYLTQMGLVHNSGKRNG

-866 EKNYD
+866 EKNQD

-891 TELYKKYVAEGK
+891 TELYKKYVSEGK

-930 YKDHVNRKSNQK
+930 YKDHVNRKNNQK

-981 GKEWSKTV
+981 GKEWSKTI

-1039 KDMRIITF
+1039 KDMRIIRF

-1129 QIKTLEKSYIDSIG
+1129 QIKTLEKSYIDSVG
-1143 LNKLINMGFKPK
+1143 LNKLIDFGFKPK

-1249 VSVYEDSSRLLKLYS
+1249 LVSVYEDSSRVLKLYS

-1282 LSYIEIDEFE
+1282 LSYIEIDDVE
-1292 AETLRLKHNPESK
+1292 ADSLRIKHNPDSK

-1311 QLFSVKDEDIV
+1311 QLFSVHNDDFQEGCSESINIV
-1322 YLGGYSDNWKLL
+1322 YLGGYADNWKNL
-1334 SPKINYNKLYELA
+1334 SPRINYTKLYELA

-1384 LADVFMTLKIPFT
+1384 LADVFMTLKLPFT

-1419 SVYLA
+1419 SIDLA

-1455 SGRWKWGELRNDL
+1455 SGRWKWGELRNKL

-1522 KDLIDLEIWNQDTKD
+1522 KDLMDLEIWNQDTKD

-1545 VQNLRA
+1545 VQNLKA
-1551 LPKFLRDV
+1551 LPKFLREI

-1623 AISGQN
+1623 ALSGQN

>member
-73 DFGTLGARI
+73 DFGILGARI

-92 DDFLSVVTD
+92 DDFLSVVTQ

-114 LVSEELYN
+114 LVSDELYD
-122 IVLNNTEFLQ
+122 IALNNTEFLQ
-132 NMIDFERDYLLDY
+132 NMIDFERDYLLDF

-176 RVAIGIHGDDFESVK
+176 RVAIGIHGYDFESVK

-209 FNAGTNHPQLSS
+209 FNSGTNHPQLSS

-281 IVTEDHNLRVFDKNS
+281 IVTEDHNLRVLDKNS
-296 KKITWKSVNNL
+296 KKIMWKSVNNL

-340 MTILCNDINDINYL
+340 ITILCNDINDINYL

-423 ISRATSNGKSR
+423 ISTATSNGKSKR
-434 HKTAGGYRWI
+434 ETAGGYRWI
-444 KKEKEIRI
+444 KKEKEIII

-485 KSSLLNRKIIIDE
+485 KSSLLNRSIVVDE
-498 IFCKF
+498 NFCKF

-545 GLEHVTIHKMTTQN
+545 GLEHVTIHKMTKQN

-576 KYGEYFDKK
+576 KYGEHFDKK
-585 RLDKDIYKYTDK
+585 RLNKDIYKYTDK

-618 IKIELSNKTLI
+618 ITIELSNKTLI

-650 TNKLATTPSYSIHLT
+650 TNKLATTPSYSIRLT

-671 ENLMKIYK
+671 ENLMKLYK

-866 EKNYD
+866 EKNQE

-891 TELYKKYVAEGK
+891 TELYKKYVSEGK
-903 YFKKIKARELW
+903 YMKKIKARELW

-930 YKDHVNRKSNQK
+930 YKDHVNRKNNQK

-947 KSSNLCVSGDTMI
+947 KSSNLC
-960 LTKNGYFPIK
+960 
-970 SLEKQNIEVWN
+970 IEVM
-981 GKEWSKTV
+981 
-989 AKKTG
+989 
-994 ENQKLLKVKFT
+994 Q
-1005 NGLELKC
+1005 
-1012 TEYHKFYIENG
+1012 
-1023 TFEKSVP
+1023 
-1030 VIVEAKDLK
+1030 
-1039 KDMRIITF
+1039 
-1047 ETDVVNDNDNHLKYA
+1047 
-1062 YTDGLHCTENNY
+1062 
-1074 YVPINNSID
+1074 
-1083 SKIRWL
+1083 
-1089 EGYFDGNG
+1089 
-1097 CINENDG
+1097 
-1104 IQFSSD
+1104 
-1110 NLNFIRE
+1110 
-1117 IIYLLQTLGITT
+1117 
-1129 QIKTLEKSYIDSIG
+1129 
-1143 LNKLINMGFKPK
+1143 
-1155 RLDVSN
+1155 
-1161 SRLPHHKT
+1161 
-1169 NMYTKIEDVIDED
+1169 
-1182 IYEDTYCFNEPLEH
+1182 
-1196 KGIFNGIITGQ
+1196 
-1207 CNEINEYSDK
+1207 YSDK

-1237 FTDEWRNLSDSK
+1237 FNDEWRNLSESK
-1249 VSVYEDSSRLLKLYS
+1249 LVSVYEDSSRILKLYS

-1311 QLFSVKDEDIV
+1311 QLFSVNDEDIV
-1322 YLGGYSDNWKLL
+1322 YLGGYADNWKIL
-1334 SPKINYNKLYELA
+1334 SPRINYNKLYELA

-1384 LADVFMTLKIPFT
+1384 LADVFMTLKLPFT

-1419 SVYLA
+1419 SIDLA

-1440 GKFQYNLWGLKDVDL
+1440 GKFQYNLWGVKDVDL

-1522 KDLIDLEIWNQDTKD
+1522 KDLMDLEIWNQDTKD

-1545 VQNLRA
+1545 VQNLKA
-1551 LPKFLRDV
+1551 LPKFLREI

-1568 KQIIKMS
+1568 KLIIKMS

-1601 ACHFYGW
+1601 ASHFYGW

-1623 AISGQN
+1623 ALSGQN